1 MTNPKKTSAWEPMKM
16 GVQCCNIAVLDY
28 YFTWI
33 LRVFI
38 FCHAVIVV
46 LWEVVSCL
54 FQETLRFKEWG
65 SPKGQVVCSSKVLV
79 AFWAWNQISN
89 QSFFKRTK
97 VQVLA
102 YKRLKPVHFL
112 LWTDIVISYYMQN
125 YWNLYLEFS
134 QKQVSGPIND
144 RDFQETGP
152 RLVHGH
158 GATGE

>member
-112 LWTDIVISYYMQN
+112 LLTDSFLILSAKLLKPLPWV
-125 YWNLYLEFS
+125 LTTRG
-134 QKQVSGPIND
+134 SGPNNY